1 MGLRGPKKGSQKTE
15 PGEFEYRAPRT
26 APRTASES
34 LRDFF
39 GRILAQESLTLSE
52 VASRLSMTRIS
63 IQYWKSGA
71 RCPSVLTFEEALAEL
86 GYEIQIVRKVP

>member
-1 MGLRGPKKGSQKTE
+1 MGLRGPKKGTQKSL
-15 PGEFEYRAPRT
+15 PGEYEYRKPYRE
-26 APRTASES
+26 PRTASES

-39 GRILAQESLTLSE
+39 GRVLPQESLTLSE
-52 VASRLSMTRIS
+52 VASRLSMTRVSIS
-63 IQYWKSGA
+63 YWKSGA